1 MGPHDKARLV
11 PVKIAIQ
18 GARGSACEMAAE
30 HLRPPVNEDEII
42 ELVYAVT
49 ARAAVEALLNQ
60 SVAFALLVLESPIGT
75 AVPET
80 IDAISMLPTCHVVA
94 SRSLP
99 VNHVLLGRRSMWP
112 SEVTR
117 ILSHPVAL
125 AKHASYLK
133 TRFPNAEFV
142 PVEDTGAAACALAA
156 GEYNETAA
164 VVALPVAATM
174 FGLTVVCPE
183 LPANQGYLAKFAL
196 VSIGD

>member
-1 MGPHDKARLV
+1 V

-30 HLRPPVNEDEII
+30 HLLPCLDTDERID
-42 ELVYAVT
+42 LVYAVT
-49 ARAAVEALLNQ
+49 AKAATESLLNE

-80 IDAISMLPTCHVVA
+80 FDALSTLPTCHVVA

-99 VNHVLLGRRSMWP
+99 ANHVVLGRRP
-112 SEVTR
+112 LRPLEVTR
-117 ILSHPVAL
+117 ILSHYIPL

-142 PVEDTGAAACALAA
+142 PVEDTGAAACALAE
-156 GEYNETAA
+156 GEYGETAA
-164 VVALPVAATM
+164 VVALPAAGTI

-183 LPANQGYLAKFAL
+183 LPGNRGYLSKFAL
-196 VSIGD
+196 VSLGT

>member
-1 MGPHDKARLV
+1 VL
-11 PVKIAIQ
+11 VKIAIQ

-30 HLRPPVNEDEII
+30 HLLPPANEDGSI

-49 ARAAVEALLNQ
+49 AKAATEALINE

-80 IDAISMLPTCHVVA
+80 VDALSTLPTCHVVA

-99 VNHVLLGRRSMWP
+99 VNHVLLGRTSMWP

-117 ILSHPVAL
+117 ILSHSVSL

-142 PVEDTGAAACALAA
+142 TVEDTGVAACALSK
-156 GEYNETAA
+156 GEYGETAA
-164 VVALPVAATM
+164 VVALPAAGTI

-183 LPANQGYLAKFAL
+183 LPANQGYLTKFAL
-196 VSIGD
+196 VSLGI